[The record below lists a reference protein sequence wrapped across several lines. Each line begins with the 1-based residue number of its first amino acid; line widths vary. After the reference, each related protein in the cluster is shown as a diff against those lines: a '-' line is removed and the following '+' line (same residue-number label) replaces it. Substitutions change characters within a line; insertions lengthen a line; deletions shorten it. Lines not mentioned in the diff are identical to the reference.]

1 MAESIEVQCKTGRTF
16 TLRELNGL
24 QSTNADK
31 CAREPIAIIS
41 FRTAMAIRS
50 IDGVEQSV
58 ATNDLELET
67 RLQEL
72 TGREL
77 RELIEKYAEAF
88 ALTDSDLGNGFVR
101 GVSPQ
106 SS

>member
-1 MAESIEVQCKTGRTF
+1 MHSLRLSLPRNAEVSTMAETIEVQCKTGRTF

-24 QSTNADK
+24 ESTNADK
-31 CAREPIAIIS
+31 VAKEPLAVIS
-41 FRTAMAIRS
+41 YRVAMAIRS

-58 ATNDLELET
+58 PVNDLELDG

-72 TGREL
+72 TGR
-77 RELIEKYAEAF
+77 
-88 ALTDSDLGNGFVR
+88 DLGNGFVR
-101 GVSPQ
+101 GGSPP

>member
-1 MAESIEVQCKTGRTF
+1 MAETIEIQCKSGRTF

-24 QSTNADK
+24 ESTNADK
-31 CAREPIAIIS
+31 CAREPLAIIS
-41 FRTAMAIRS
+41 YRTAMAIRS

-58 ATNDLELET
+58 ATNDLELDS
-67 RLQEL
+67 RLQML
-72 TGREL
+72 SGREL
-77 RELIEKYAEAF
+77 RELIEKYASAF

-101 GVSPQ
+101 GGSPP

>member
-1 MAESIEVQCKTGRTF
+1 MAETIEVQCKTGRTF

-24 QSTNADK
+24 ESTNADK
-31 CAREPIAIIS
+31 VAKEPLAVIS
-41 FRTAMAIRS
+41 YRVAMAIRS

-58 ATNDLELET
+58 PVNDLELDG

-72 TGREL
+72 TGR
-77 RELIEKYAEAF
+77 
-88 ALTDSDLGNGFVR
+88 DLGNGFVR
-101 GVSPQ
+101 GGSPP